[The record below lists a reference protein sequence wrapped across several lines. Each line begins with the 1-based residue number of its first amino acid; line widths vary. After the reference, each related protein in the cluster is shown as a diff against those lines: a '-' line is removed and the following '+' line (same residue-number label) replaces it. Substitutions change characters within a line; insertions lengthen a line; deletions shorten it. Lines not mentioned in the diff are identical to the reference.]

1 MYEDVESRFESMEY
15 YMRELA
21 YQQMK
26 TEMAVQSLSKEM
38 KDFKNEMK
46 DFKNEMKDFKNEM
59 KDFKN
64 EMGDFKNEMG
74 DFKDEMSGFKNEV
87 KQEHKRMN
95 KQWGELA
102 NKMGTLVED
111 IIAPAVRP
119 VFEKYFNC
127 QISDFSVNR
136 RKKIGALKGEF
147 DIIAISDRYAF
158 VVEVKSRPKKEYLYE
173 FIKNLEKFKKLF
185 PEYIDKHIIPVF
197 GSLRFDDDLIK
208 LAVQEKIYLLA
219 YREWE
224 YMDILNFE
232 QIHN

>member
-1 MYEDVESRFESMEY
+1 
-15 YMRELA
+15 MRELA

-26 TEMAVQSLSKEM
+26 TEMSVQALSKEM

-46 DFKNEMKDFKNEM
+46 DFKNEMGE
-59 KDFKN
+59 FKN
-64 EMGDFKNEMG
+64 EMG
-74 DFKDEMSGFKNEV
+74 GFKNEV

-102 NKMGTLVED
+102 NKMGSLVED

-136 RKKIGALKGEF
+136 RKKIGELKGEF

-173 FIKNLEKFKKLF
+173 FIDNLEKFKKLF
-185 PEYIDKHIIPVF
+185 PEYIDKNIIPVF
-197 GSLRFDDDLIK
+197 GSLRFDDDLIE
-208 LAVQEKIYLLA
+208 LAIQEKIYLLA

>member
-26 TEMAVQSLSKEM
+26 TEMAVQSLSK
-38 KDFKNEMK
+38 
-46 DFKNEMKDFKNEM
+46 EMKDFKNEM

>member
-1 MYEDVESRFESMEY
+1 MYEDIEY

-26 TEMAVQSLSKEM
+26 TEMSVQALSKEM
-38 KDFKNEMK
+38 KA
-46 DFKNEMKDFKNEM
+46 
-59 KDFKN
+59 
-64 EMGDFKNEMG
+64 
-74 DFKDEMSGFKNEV
+74 FKNEV

-136 RKKIGALKGEF
+136 RKKIGDLKGEF
-147 DIIAISDRYAF
+147 DIIAISDKHAF
-158 VVEVKSRPKKEYLYE
+158 VVEVKSRPKNEYLYE
-173 FIKNLEKFKKLF
+173 FINNLEKFEKLF
-185 PEYIDKHIIPVF
+185 PEYGDKQLIPVF

-208 LAVQEKIYLLA
+208 LAVREKIYLLA

>member
-1 MYEDVESRFESMEY
+1 MLNKAVLKISGLPLLIRRTAMYEDIEDRFESMEY

-38 KDFKNEMK
+38 KDFKNEM
-46 DFKNEMKDFKNEM
+46 
-59 KDFKN
+59 
-64 EMGDFKNEMG
+64 GD
-74 DFKDEMSGFKNEV
+74 FKNEV

-136 RKKIGALKGEF
+136 RKKIGDLKGEF
-147 DIIAISDRYAF
+147 DIIAISDKHAF
-158 VVEVKSRPKKEYLYE
+158 VVEVKSRPKREYLYE
-173 FIKNLEKFKKLF
+173 FINNLEKFKKLF
-185 PEYIDKHIIPVF
+185 PEYADKQLISVF
-197 GSLRFDDDLIK
+197 SSLRFDDELIK
-208 LAVQEKIYLLA
+208 LAIQEKIYLLA

>member
-26 TEMAVQSLSKEM
+26 TEMAVQSLSK
-38 KDFKNEMK
+38 
-46 DFKNEMKDFKNEM
+46 EM